1 MRLIVCL
8 VPNCCKT
15 TGPLY
20 TEKDI
25 ERIAKHL
32 RMKPADFEAKFL
44 RIDEDN
50 DKVLAK
56 IYLVFS

>member
-8 VPNCCKT
+8 CQLLQNYRSA
-15 TGPLY
+15 LY
-20 TEKDI
+20 RKDI

-50 DKVLAK
+50 DKVLQN
-56 IYLVFS
+56 LPCFF